1 MLWVV
6 QNSKNLKIEADVKTK
21 NKTTM
26 KQAKAYILFFAV
38 CYWGLYLSDHYL
50 KEEKHLYLEDISDY
64 NKAFLKQGWQ
74 AHKNIFMDK
83 LTNILQILMS
93 LTKIHKTNESKEAKI
108 ICLLMLQ

>member
-1 MLWVV
+1 ME
-6 QNSKNLKIEADVKTK
+6 QSQK

-26 KQAKAYILFFAV
+26 KQAIAFFSSLLFAAEVLF
-38 CYWGLYLSDHYL
+38 LLDNYL
-50 KEEKHLYLEDISDY
+50 KEEKHLYLEDISEH
-64 NKAFLKQGWQ
+64 NKAFSKQGWQ